1 MQIILDDKTLCDLE
15 CLNLGLFS
23 PLKSFMN
30 EEDWN
35 SVCKN
40 MHLADGSIFS
50 TTSNSWLL
58 IKIKLN

>member
-1 MQIILDDKTLCDLE
+1 MSVILDDKTLCDLE

-23 PLKSFMN
+23 PLKFFMN

-40 MHLADGSIFS
+40 RL
-50 TTSNSWLL
+50 
-58 IKIKLN
+58 KID